1 MGDWGDAD
9 DAAAAAAAAAV
20 TASLAENA
28 AAAVAVVS
36 AAEAGFAAVVDSSGI
51 GRAGCQRMVTWEPAG
66 PRMAFWTL
74 AELAEL
80 HLPPPCPP
88 SCSSS

>member
-1 MGDWGDAD
+1 MVLTEPATV
-9 DAAAAAAAAAV
+9 AAVAAAAAAAAV
-20 TASLAENA
+20 
-28 AAAVAVVS
+28 AAVAAAS
-36 AAEAGFAAVVDSSGI
+36 AAQAGFAAVVDSSGI

-66 PRMAFWTL
+66 PRMACWTL

-80 HLPPPCPP
+80 HLAPPCPP